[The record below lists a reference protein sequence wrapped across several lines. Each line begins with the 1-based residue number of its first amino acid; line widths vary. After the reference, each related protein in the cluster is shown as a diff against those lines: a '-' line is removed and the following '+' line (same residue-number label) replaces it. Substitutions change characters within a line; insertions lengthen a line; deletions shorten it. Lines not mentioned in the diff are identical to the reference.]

1 MAGVSS
7 LGGLIN
13 GLLSSCGLL
22 GNGILGN
29 GVLGNDLLGRLLNP
43 GTGKGSA
50 DNTSLGSIF
59 GGISGGGTGNPP
71 TNVCNCPN
79 STPTP
84 SSGIFGGGIKINITS
99 KPTTT
104 GAFSTCIATD
114 NYVKSTVTD
123 ASNQAIKND
132 NAKSTTSYS
141 IGIDKVIIP
150 TTPINGRGGGERG
163 FFGGTISSIFD
174 GNSGSTISTKMIATS
189 EAKPATTTSVDRK
202 I

>member
-1 MAGVSS
+1 M
-7 LGGLIN
+7 
-13 GLLSSCGLL
+13 
-22 GNGILGN
+22 
-29 GVLGNDLLGRLLNP
+29 
-43 GTGKGSA
+43 T
-50 DNTSLGSIF
+50 GSIF

-71 TNVCNCPN
+71 TNACNYPN

-84 SSGIFGGGIKINITS
+84 SSGIFGGGIKTNITS

-104 GAFSTCIATD
+104 GAFSTWIATD
-114 NYVKSTVTD
+114 NHVKSTVTD

-150 TTPINGRGGGERG
+150 TTPINGRGGGDERG

-189 EAKPATTTSVDRK
+189 EAKPTTTTSVDRET
-202 I
+202 